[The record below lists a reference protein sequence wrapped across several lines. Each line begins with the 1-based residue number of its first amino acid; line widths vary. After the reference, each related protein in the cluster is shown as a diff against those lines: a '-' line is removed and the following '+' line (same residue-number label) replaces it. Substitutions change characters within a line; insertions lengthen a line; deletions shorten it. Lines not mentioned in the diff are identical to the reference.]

1 MELNRQNMRRILFL
15 LAASIALFLALQNL
29 GVVLRVVKTVLG
41 LLTPFFIGTAMAF
54 ILYVPMQM
62 FEKRVFFSNH
72 KVMKIVRRPLSIL
85 LSVLLIS
92 AVLFVVIVL
101 LVPQLSESIE
111 ILTGMIPVFF
121 RSIPGWVDH
130 FTERFPDFNQWLLE
144 NVQVDWNRIGN
155 TLMDWGKNSTSILL
169 GSTISAITYVF
180 GITFNLIIGFIF
192 SMYLLYSKER
202 LARQMKRLLY
212 AYLSEHKADRILYI
226 GRLANRVF
234 YQFVTGQMLEAVI
247 LGLLCFAGMLVLRIP
262 FAPVASILV
271 FITAFIPLF
280 GAFIGTAVAAFIIL
294 MVSPAKA
301 LWFILFIIVLQQ
313 FEGNVIYPRVMGNSV
328 GLPAMWVLFAVT
340 VGGSTFGIVGML
352 LAVPVTSIVYTL
364 LKEAVSCRLEEKGI
378 AGEKLK

>member
-1 MELNRQNMRRILFL
+1 
-15 LAASIALFLALQNL
+15 
-29 GVVLRVVKTVLG
+29 
-41 LLTPFFIGTAMAF
+41 
-54 ILYVPMQM
+54 
-62 FEKRVFFSNH
+62 
-72 KVMKIVRRPLSIL
+72 
-85 LSVLLIS
+85 
-92 AVLFVVIVL
+92 
-101 LVPQLSESIE
+101 
-111 ILTGMIPVFF
+111 MIPVFF

-192 SMYLLYSKER
+192 SIYLLYSKER